1 MDVNY
6 WYSIDTKWLA
16 FYFLDRHIFTD
27 EKYLSF
33 LKIYSISNERYDFI
47 LFGTSLMLVNN
58 VYRLKEEKNT
68 MDGLCL
74 PEMSYIISFN
84 RIDID
89 GRFCPDLSRTNDEV
103 NVAHLISLITLC
115 SMIIIVYI
123 FMFLHVLSYIVA
135 EYRFSAMIRKFRISY
150 ISTTVN
156 TWMFIHVHILNLL
169 RFSSRTPM
177 LNRIRS
183 DVRYVVFCYFSS
195 LYHRSAVYY
204 TIVSFS
210 HAFSVSLFNEEKNVP
225 IAFGFLH

>member
-47 LFGTSLMLVNN
+47 LFV
-58 VYRLKEEKNT
+58 KEEKNT

-84 RIDID
+84 RVDID

-123 FMFLHVLSYIVA
+123 FMFLHVLSYVVA

-177 LNRIRS
+177 LNRIKS

-195 LYHRSAVYY
+195 LYHRSALVLYY
-204 TIVSFS
+204 CFIFPRV
-210 HAFSVSLFNEEKNVP
+210 
-225 IAFGFLH
+225 

>member
-33 LKIYSISNERYDFI
+33 LKIYSISNERYDLM
-47 LFGTSLMLVNN
+47 LFGTSLMLLNN

-89 GRFCPDLSRTNDEV
+89 GRFCPYLSRTNDEV
-103 NVAHLISLITLC
+103 NVAHLISLITLFNDNNC
-115 SMIIIVYI
+115 VYI
-123 FMFLHVLSYIVA
+123 YVFTCAFLCC
-135 EYRFSAMIRKFRISY
+135 RRISFFSNDKEVSHQLY
-150 ISTTVN
+150 
-156 TWMFIHVHILNLL
+156 LNH
-169 RFSSRTPM
+169 SEYM
-177 LNRIRS
+177 N
-183 DVRYVVFCYFSS
+183 
-195 LYHRSAVYY
+195 VY
-204 TIVSFS
+204 TCT
-210 HAFSVSLFNEEKNVP
+210 HT
-225 IAFGFLH
+225 

>member
-1 MDVNY
+1 M
-6 WYSIDTKWLA
+6 I
-16 FYFLDRHIFTD
+16 FY
-27 EKYLSF
+27 
-33 LKIYSISNERYDFI
+33 RYKMTGI
-47 LFGTSLMLVNN
+47 LFFRSPYFYGRKVPIFFENIFYIKWKIWFYTVWYITDACKQF
-58 VYRLKEEKNT
+58 YRLKEEKNT

-123 FMFLHVLSYIVA
+123 FMFLHVLSYVVA

-177 LNRIRS
+177 INRIRS